1 MKWVYGGFL
10 LPIAQLFS
18 WNIPENLCLVRLDQ
32 LQKAFADGIAMENVL
47 N

>member
-18 WNIPENLCLVRLDQ
+18 WNIPLNSGLIWLDQ